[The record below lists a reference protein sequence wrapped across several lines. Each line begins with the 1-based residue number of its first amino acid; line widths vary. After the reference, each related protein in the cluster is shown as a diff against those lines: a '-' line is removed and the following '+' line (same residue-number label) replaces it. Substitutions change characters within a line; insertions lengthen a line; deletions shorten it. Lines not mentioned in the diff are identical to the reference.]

1 MTNKYELTDEKIQCG
16 NHTLYRIKAIKDFG
30 NIKKDKLG
38 GFIESEYNLS
48 QKGNAWVHGNA
59 MVFGYA
65 QVFEDAEIYD
75 NAQIYENAK
84 IYENAMVCN
93 NVKIRGEALVSGNA
107 RILKDAQV
115 YGNAWICNEA
125 LISGRAI
132 VCEDSRIYE
141 NAFIDGYV
149 QVLGN
154 ARVCGNAGVHDNSII
169 SGGEV
174 YGRAYI
180 CGDAI
185 IKEISDYIVFKNFWS
200 SGRYFTYTRSN
211 KMWSVGCFYG
221 TGDQL
226 IEKAYKDSEI
236 SGRNYERIVRYV
248 EEIEKEEFKSIKE

>member
-1 MTNKYELTDEKIQCG
+1 MKKYELTDKKIQCG

-30 NIKKDKLG
+30 SIKKGELG

-48 QKGNAWVHGNA
+48 QKDDAWVHGDA

-93 NVKIRGEALVSGNA
+93 NVKIRG
-107 RILKDAQV
+107 DAQV
-115 YGNAWICNEA
+115 YGNAWICDKA

-132 VCEDSRIYE
+132 VYEDSDIYE
-141 NAFIDGYV
+141 NAVIDGYV

-154 ARVCGNAGVHDNSII
+154 AKVCGNAGVHDNSII
-169 SGGEV
+169 SGGRV
-174 YGRAYI
+174 YGCACI

-226 IEKAYKDSEI
+226 IKKAYRDSEI

>member
-1 MTNKYELTDEKIQCG
+1 
-16 NHTLYRIKAIKDFG
+16 
-30 NIKKDKLG
+30 
-38 GFIESEYNLS
+38 
-48 QKGNAWVHGNA
+48 

-84 IYENAMVCN
+84 IYGNAMVCN
-93 NVKIRGEALVSGNA
+93 NVKIRGDALVFGNA

-115 YGNAWICNEA
+115 YGNAWICNKA

-132 VCEDSRIYE
+132 VCEDSAIYE
-141 NAFIDGYV
+141 NAFIDDYV

-154 ARVCGNAGVHDNSII
+154 ANVCGNAGVHDNSII
-169 SGGEV
+169 SGGMV
-174 YGRAYI
+174 YGCACI
-180 CGDAI
+180 CGDAT

-226 IEKAYKDSEI
+226 IKKAYRDSEI